1 MSSEQ
6 YKDRWLT
13 RGHKFFRSLA
23 RYGQIRGALLR
34 RGLSKEELQH
44 GWQLFAAALGSS
56 RSGKGTESGTL
67 DAVTA
72 LRRIAAWDG
81 PNYFAAQ
88 ATLEHRTA
96 AACSYLMNGLVAA
109 NGPESVIGVQQFV
122 QRVDALREGTAE
134 GVSATEGSEAVRLLA
149 ERRIFDESSEAEL
162 KTWIELA
169 QEGAAPEPG
178 DDKAEASFSAFR
190 NWLNE
195 WREVARVTITQRSHL
210 ISLGLAA
217 RRQSEEEE
225 VQDVPVVEAAPVS
238 VH

>member
-1 MSSEQ
+1 MATASPAGAQNDIRTRE
-6 YKDRWLT
+6 DRILEVMLE
-13 RGHKFFRSLA
+13 SDELNA
-23 RYGQIRGALLR
+23 
-34 RGLSKEELQH
+34 GLK
-44 GWQLFAAALGSS
+44 
-56 RSGKGTESGTL
+56 K
-67 DAVTA
+67 
-72 LRRIAAWDG
+72 
-81 PNYFAAQ
+81 
-88 ATLEHRTA
+88 
-96 AACSYLMNGLVAA
+96 
-109 NGPESVIGVQQFV
+109 
-122 QRVDALREGTAE
+122 
-134 GVSATEGSEAVRLLA
+134 
-149 ERRIFDESSEAEL
+149 SEAEL